1 MAIWVLT
8 TPKGG
13 AGKTTLALV
22 LAGELARHRQRGEIL
37 DADANAPILTWAA
50 RGRLPETIRV
60 QRAESEPGRLRSQI
74 EEAGAR
80 SDFVLI
86 DTEGTNNTLATFAI
100 GQADLVLVPMQ
111 PSPEDARHAVRAV
124 DFAGDVAR
132 MRRERVPTVV
142 VMTRTRGVQD
152 GGQRAIQSMIA
163 GLAADKRLV
172 LCPVMLA
179 ERGAYRAIIA
189 EGCTL
194 PQLPG
199 FQTVAGVEEA
209 QRNAI
214 ALLRALA
221 TCHEDILKEEWVP

>member
-1 MAIWVLT
+1 MATWVLT

-22 LAGELARHRQRGEIL
+22 LAGELARHRQRVEIL
-37 DADANAPILTWAA
+37 DADPNAPILTWAA

-60 QRAESEPGRLRSQI
+60 HRAESEPARLRAQV
-74 EEAGAR
+74 EEAGRRA
-80 SDFVLI
+80 DFVLI

-124 DFAGDVAR
+124 EFAGDIGR
-132 MRRERVPTVV
+132 MRPERVPTVV
-142 VMTRTRGVQD
+142 VMTRTRAVQD
-152 GGQRAIQSMIA
+152 GGQRSIQSMIA
-163 GLAADKRLV
+163 GMAKDKRLT

-179 ERGAYRAIIA
+179 ERAAYRAIVA

-194 PQLPG
+194 PQLPA
-199 FQTVAGVEEA
+199 FQPVAGVEEA
-209 QRNAI
+209 QRNAM

-221 TCHEDILKEEWVP
+221 TCHDDIRKEEWTP